1 VRALTARALN
11 RATLDRQLLLR
22 RHDLPARQAVRRLAG
37 LQAQAPHA
45 PYLGLWCR
53 LPGFAPETLSV
64 LITERS
70 LVRAPIFR
78 GTVHALDAADF
89 LAFRPLFD
97 KLMAGALRANFT
109 KRLAGAD
116 LREVARRGN
125 DLLAERGPLTRTQL
139 GQALAADWPD
149 ADPSALA
156 YVVTY
161 LVPVVQVPPRG
172 IWGKSAQAT
181 WASADS
187 WLAGVARPA
196 PRVAELVVRYL
207 AAFGP
212 ATVADAQVWSGLTR
226 LREVTEQLDL
236 RTWRGPDGAE
246 LLDLPDLILPD
257 EDVPAP
263 PRFLPEYDNLLL
275 SHADRSRV
283 NPDNR
288 QPPLWPGNGATRG
301 TLLVDGAWAALW
313 EITEPAVLTV
323 SAFRPLTAA
332 EKSAIEEEGTRL
344 LAFTSPGADP
354 AVRFA

>member
-1 VRALTARALN
+1 
-11 RATLDRQLLLR
+11 
-22 RHDLPARQAVRRLAG
+22 
-37 LQAQAPHA
+37 
-45 PYLGLWCR
+45 
-53 LPGFAPETLSV
+53 
-64 LITERS
+64 
-70 LVRAPIFR
+70 
-78 GTVHALDAADF
+78 
-89 LAFRPLFD
+89 
-97 KLMAGALRANFT
+97 
-109 KRLAGAD
+109 
-116 LREVARRGN
+116 
-125 DLLAERGPLTRTQL
+125 
-139 GQALAADWPD
+139 
-149 ADPSALA
+149 
-156 YVVTY
+156 VTY
-161 LVPVVQVPPRG
+161 LVPVVQVPPRC

-187 WLAGVARPA
+187 WLAGEARPA
-196 PRVAELVVRYL
+196 PGAAESPNETESPRAAELVLRYL

-236 RTWRGPDGAE
+236 RTWRGPNGAE

-263 PRFLPEYDNLLL
+263 PRVLPEYDNLLL

-313 EITEPAVLTV
+313 EIIKPAVLTV

-332 EKSAIEEEGTRL
+332 GKSAIDEEGARL
-344 LAFTSPGADP
+344 LEFTSPGADP
-354 AVRFA
+354 AVQFA